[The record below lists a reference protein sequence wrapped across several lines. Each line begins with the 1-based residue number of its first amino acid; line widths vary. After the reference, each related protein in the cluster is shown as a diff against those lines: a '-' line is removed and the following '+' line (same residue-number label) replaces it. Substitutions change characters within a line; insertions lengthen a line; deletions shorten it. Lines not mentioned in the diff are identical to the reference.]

1 MGYVAVEKQHV
12 AGLCRNRLEIEGP
25 HFLGGPWG
33 PFTPDQPRLARAG
46 CHFQAA
52 IFDRRWIDGDQRRDE
67 QGGIGRPPSLLI
79 LMRFE
84 SSAARHLE
92 IDLLLEERRRFA
104 Q

>member
-12 AGLCRNRLEIEGP
+12 AGLCRYRLEIEVP
-25 HFLGGPWG
+25 YFLGGQWG
-33 PFTPDQPRLARAG
+33 PFAPDQPGLARAG

-52 IFDRRWIDGDQRRDE
+52 IFDRRSIDGDHRRDE
-67 QGGIGRPPSLLI
+67 QGCIGRPSSLLI

-92 IDLLLEERRRFA
+92 IDLLLEEHRRLA